1 MGSDHSEAN
10 RELKRGWKKYEELGA
25 HISSISTK
33 IERKKALGVPVD
45 VLETELSRI
54 VDKRDRLHF
63 ELSRQQ
69 EFLRNSPRS

>member
-1 MGSDHSEAN
+1 MGSYQSEAD
-10 RELKRGWKKYEELGA
+10 RELKRCLKKYEELDA

-45 VLETELSRI
+45 ALEMELSRI
-54 VDKRDRLHF
+54 VAKRDRLHF

-69 EFLRNSPRS
+69 EFLRNRPRI